1 MRRHFLGM
9 IGASLAAAAAA
20 LAVTIANTAPDMD
33 DIAGSVFLPGNSG
46 RPTTK
51 RGKHKLP
58 RHGQK
63 LKSCRNKISRRVRRK
78 HRRASHG

>member
-1 MRRHFLGM
+1 MFAGL
-9 IGASLAAAAAA
+9 LAAAVASSSYTLTAGAAD
-20 LAVTIANTAPDMD
+20 LSVPFV
-33 DIAGSVFLPGNSG
+33 DISGGG

-78 HRRASHG
+78 HRRAA